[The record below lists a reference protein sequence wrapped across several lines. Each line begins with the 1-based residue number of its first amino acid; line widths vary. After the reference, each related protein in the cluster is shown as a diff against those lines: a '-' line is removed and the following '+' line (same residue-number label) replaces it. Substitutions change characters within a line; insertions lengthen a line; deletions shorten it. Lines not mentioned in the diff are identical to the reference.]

1 MENKEIGFFYIC
13 LVILLNNF
21 FLLIIL
27 FVENLGLVNNFVIIN
42 FKDFFIFMYE

>member
-1 MENKEIGFFYIC
+1 MENKGIWFFYIC

-27 FVENLGLVNNFVIIN
+27 FVENLGLVNNFVMIS
-42 FKDFFIFMYE
+42 IF